1 MSIFGRCDR
10 EPFSSGSERRTT
22 HMNNPSDTS
31 ISTLVDLYLRLS
43 VQKDGS
49 DSIERQE
56 ADLRIWAE
64 RSGLTI
70 RKVWGDPGKSGFKN
84 VHRAEYERA
93 VHAVITGEVGTLAT
107 WKLDRLS
114 RKGAGKVGT
123 LLDNVADAGGRL
135 YFLQDS
141 LDSTQSGHRMVI
153 VMVSEQ
159 ARTESMNTSLRVLSK
174 NEHAVAKGLPV
185 GGRPRYGYRPG
196 NRKVNLTEA
205 AEVRRL
211 FSDFL
216 DGASI
221 RSLGVRMGWR
231 SRRVRDTLM
240 NPSYAG
246 YVLRGDERFEAAEEV
261 DRIIDRD
268 VFERVQA
275 VLQAPGRRTSPG
287 ATIRHIASGIAR
299 CGVCDGPLSYR
310 NNYLCLRDLGH
321 PTIKKDYLEGRIR
334 EEMISA
340 LIYGHHKVALP
351 GAARIHDIDI
361 RATELINSKS
371 ELLSGVRFGVQM
383 SDIAPQLREADRELA
398 DIQAERDQLQGQTVQ
413 SSLLRDLRRSLV
425 NEQTRRVD
433 MSIAAELHRTIG
445 ERYNELPLDQQR
457 ELVRGYLQVHVDAGR
472 GPARVRIHHL
482 EATSLNEY

>member
-1 MSIFGRCDR
+1 MST
-10 EPFSSGSERRTT
+10 PT
-22 HMNNPSDTS
+22 DTARS
-31 ISTLVDLYLRLS
+31 HLVDLYLRLS

-56 ADLRIWAE
+56 ADLRAWAE

-93 VHAVITGEVGTLAT
+93 VHAVVTGEVGTLAT

-114 RKGAGKVGT
+114 RKGAGKIGT
-123 LLDNVADAGGRL
+123 LLDDVAYAGGRL
-135 YFLQDS
+135 FFLQDN
-141 LDSTQSGHRMVI
+141 LDSSEGGHRMVI

-159 ARTESMNTSLRVLSK
+159 ARSESMNTSLRVRSK

-185 GGRPRYGYRPG
+185 GGRPRFGYQPG
-196 NRKVNLTEA
+196 NRKANLTEA
-205 AEVRRL
+205 VEVRRL

-221 RSLGVRMGWR
+221 RALGIRMGWR
-231 SRRVRDTLM
+231 SRRVRDTLT

-261 DRIIDRD
+261 DRIIERE

-299 CGVCDGPLSYR
+299 CGICDGPLSYR

-321 PTIKKDYLEGRIR
+321 PTIKKDFLEDRIR
-334 EEMISA
+334 EEMIAA
-340 LIYGHHKVALP
+340 LIYGPRKDALP
-351 GAARIHDIDI
+351 GAARIHDIDV
-361 RATELINSKS
+361 RATELIRSKS

-383 SDIAPQLREADRELA
+383 SDIAPQLREADRELG
-398 DIQAERDQLQGQTVQ
+398 DLQAERDQLQGQTVQ
-413 SSLLRDLRRSLV
+413 SSLLRDLRHSLV
-425 NEQTRRVD
+425 DAQTRRVD
-433 MSIAAELHRTIG
+433 MSVAAELHRTVG
-445 ERYNELPLDQQR
+445 ERYNALSLDQQR

-472 GPARVRIHHL
+472 GPGRVRIHHL
-482 EATSLNEY
+482 EAVSLNER